1 MAKLFFVC
9 LLLNLHISLSFQ
21 SDEDWSFEEDSKS
34 SQESYESPFMSRIFG
49 GKEAAPRNFL
59 FSKLRF

>member
-1 MAKLFFVC
+1 M
-9 LLLNLHISLSFQ
+9 HITLSFQ

-49 GKEAAPRNFL
+49 GKEAVPRNFS
-59 FSKLRF
+59 FNIEFDNFKK

>member
-1 MAKLFFVC
+1 MAKLFFSY
-9 LLLNLHISLSFQ
+9 LLLNLHITLSFQ
-21 SDEDWSFEEDSKS
+21 SDEVLSIEEDTKS

>member
-1 MAKLFFVC
+1 M
-9 LLLNLHISLSFQ
+9 HITLSFQ
-21 SDEDWSFEEDSKS
+21 SDEDWSFEEDSKLS
-34 SQESYESPFMSRIFG
+34 KESYESPFMSRIFG